1 MNENFIPTTEHVRE
15 AYSVI
20 LEPKGEKLSITLS
33 PEREAEF
40 DYWLEAHDRE
50 VAAKTL
56 RDAAAAA
63 DADDLFRD
71 PLRLKSDWIRARAD
85 NLEKGT
91 S

>member
-1 MNENFIPTTEHVRE
+1 MSDFTPTTEVVRHVYVTKNIPPGDSIRAWLGE
-15 AYSVI
+15 A
-20 LEPKGEKLSITLS
+20 
-33 PEREAEF
+33 F
-40 DYWLEAHDRE
+40 DRWLAAHDRE

-71 PLRLKSDWIRARAD
+71 PLRLKSDWLRARAD